1 MEKARLGELYNTTIK
16 PQLQKQLGIKN
27 VMEVPKITKVVLN
40 VGVKDAIS
48 DSKAIQGVLDILT
61 KVSGQVPVK
70 TLAKK
75 SIAGFKLRE
84 GMPIGAK
91 VTLRGQR
98 MYEFLDR
105 LINLALPK
113 VRDFQGVPVKFDGR
127 GNYNLGVKEWI
138 FSLRLIMISVAR
150 FMASISRSIRQRVLM
165 NVG

>member
-113 VRDFQGVPVKFDGR
+113 VRDFQASLMDVEITIWALKNGS
-127 GNYNLGVKEWI
+127 

-165 NVG
+165 NEG